1 MSRRFNFTGRDKI
14 LREDVRIVI
23 ENHDKKLMCNVQLR
37 LDGYNLRADALVVIE
52 AERGRVL
59 RIRHD
64 WGRAGKAFASGGSA
78 SQFDISSMGD
88 PEDVRYR
95 VLVVE
100 PDSCRLLAIA
110 EGLEAHSTQDGESPQ
125 RSLLPIVMRDLH
137 GGVWELENM
146 EETPTLVLDS
156 ALGTKQEIRSSPIL
170 LSLLPGVLRAILV
183 YLAHGQQGEG
193 SDDEVDVT
201 DSNTTGLWL
210 VQGEKWAGYPWPM
223 TGEHSDID
231 KWAQDAVTGFCKEN
245 KLRGNLTTAIEMTQ
259 ED

>member
-1 MSRRFNFTGRDKI
+1 MSRRFNFTGRVKI
-14 LREDVRIVI
+14 SREDVKIII
-23 ENHDKKLMCNVQLR
+23 ENHDNKLICNVQLR
-37 LDGYNLRADALVVIE
+37 LDSYNLRADALVVIE

-64 WGRAGKAFASGGSA
+64 WGRAGNAFVSGGAS

-100 PDSCRLLAIA
+100 PESCRLLATA
-110 EGLEAHSTQDGESPQ
+110 EGLEAHNTQDGETPQ
-125 RSLLPIVMRDLH
+125 RSLLPIVMRDLY

-146 EETPTLVLDS
+146 DETPTLVLDS
-156 ALGTKQEIRSSPIL
+156 ALGTKQEIKSSPIL
-170 LSLLPGVLRAILV
+170 LSLLPGVIRAVLTYV
-183 YLAHGQQGEG
+183 AHSQQGMG
-193 SDDEVDVT
+193 ADDESDIAEG
-201 DSNTTGLWL
+201 NTTNMWL
-210 VQGEKWAGYPWPM
+210 IQGEKWAGSPYPT

-231 KWAQDAVTGFCKEN
+231 EWAQNAVTGFCKEK
-245 KLRGNLTTAIEMTQ
+245 KLRGNLTMVMEMTQ

>member
-14 LREDVRIVI
+14 LRDDIKIVI
-23 ENHDKKLMCNVQLR
+23 ESHDNKQFCNVQLR
-37 LDGYNLRADALVVIE
+37 LDGYNLKADALVVIE

-64 WGRAGKAFASGGSA
+64 WGHAGKAFVSGGSA
-78 SQFDISSMGD
+78 SQFDITSMGD

-100 PDSCRLLAIA
+100 PDSYRLLATA
-110 EGLEAHSTQDGESPQ
+110 EGLEAHNTQDGESPQ

-170 LSLLPGVLRAILV
+170 LALLPGVLRAIFT
-183 YLAHGQQGEG
+183 YLAHGLQGVG
-193 SDDEVDVT
+193 SDDESDMVEG
-201 DSNTTGLWL
+201 NTTSLWL
-210 VQGEKWAGYPWPM
+210 VQGEKWAGCPCPL
-223 TGEHSDID
+223 TGEHIDID
-231 KWAQDAVTGFCKEN
+231 EWAQNAVTGFCKEK
-245 KLRGNLTTAIEMTQ
+245 KLRGNLTMAMEMTQ

>member
-1 MSRRFNFTGRDKI
+1 MSRRFNFTGRTKI
-14 LREDVRIVI
+14 LREDVTII
-23 ENHDKKLMCNVQLR
+23 LDSQGNKLTCNVQLK
-37 LDGYNLRADALVVIE
+37 LNGYDLKPDAEVVVE

-64 WGRAGKAFASGGSA
+64 WGHAGKAFTLDGAS

-100 PDSCRLLAIA
+100 PGSCRLLATA
-110 EGLEAHSTQDGESPQ
+110 ESVEAHNTQDGQTPQ

-146 EETPTLVLDS
+146 GDTPTLVLDS
-156 ALGTKQEIRSSPIL
+156 ALGTKQEIKSSPIL
-170 LSLLPGVLRAILV
+170 LSLLPGVIRAILT
-183 YLAHGQQGEG
+183 YLAHDQQGTG
-193 SDDEVDVT
+193 DDESDAGDGST
-201 DSNTTGLWL
+201 SNMWL
-210 VQGEKWAGYPWPM
+210 EQGKKWAGCPCPK
-223 TGEHSDID
+223 TIEHSEID
-231 KWAQDAVTGFCKEN
+231 DWAQKAVTGFSREK
-245 KLRGNLTTAIEMTQ
+245 KLRANLANAMDMTK